1 MFDRI
6 PHIYYYVPPCPAC
19 GSRKTGRYVRQPL
32 TAGDMRFVEVE
43 SLRSGEL
50 IRFAPRIPEKNVY
63 CEDCGHEWACSIR
76 ASLMPRERIG
86 RKVGRLYGTQPREKE
101 VGFREDIR
109 VPAMRKE
116 ETECCI

>member
-76 ASLMPRERIG
+76 ASLMPRERIMEEQTARG
-86 RKVGRLYGTQPREKE
+86 SAEKYAACME
-101 VGFREDIR
+101 RSPGKKKSVFGKIFGFL
-109 VPAMRKE
+109 P
-116 ETECCI
+116 